1 MGKALISIASAILLF
16 VVGMPTSAFLGWLS
30 GTDVCSIILWSISSI
45 LIVLCVYIIIKK
57 EYKKLLYAGPFAIS
71 LIALSFFFGNRYS
84 DYEAK
89 GDCLFRPSAPLYT
102 KWGKCV
108 IEDFGDF
115 EYISDDDS
123 HDLSRWDFHIQS
135 EAENAVNG
143 PYFYKMEKLTV
154 DLDDEG
160 ESYSYDDSYD
170 KVYYDY
176 KAYDVEYKFSIY
188 NSKGD
193 WAGEHSVSEYFF
205 YFPDKKVI
213 DGTSYKYEMNGE
225 DFRTSWKFAD
235 KLHESVKSQL
245 HDYIVEMAEN
255 LAQQTTIVGN
265 SPSAPVDNP
274 SSYTEETRSHTFHK
288 NMKGKC
294 RFRDSMNV
302 LVALEAACASIVLV
316 VEPYIILQDQ
326 LLARSAEDMADVQ
339 CVQDEVGSMSLSMKL
354 L

>member
-1 MGKALISIASAILLF
+1 
-16 VVGMPTSAFLGWLS
+16 MPTSAFLGWLS

-71 LIALSFFFGNRYS
+71 LIALSLFFGNRYS

-89 GDCLFRPSAPLYT
+89 GDCLFRPSAALYT

-123 HDLSRWDFHIQS
+123 HDLSRWDFHIPS

-154 DLDDEG
+154 YLDDEG

-193 WAGEHSVSEYFF
+193 WAGEYSVSEYFF

-265 SPSAPVDNP
+265 SPSATVDNP
-274 SSYTEETRSHTFHK
+274 SSYTEETK
-288 NMKGKC
+288 
-294 RFRDSMNV
+294 
-302 LVALEAACASIVLV
+302 
-316 VEPYIILQDQ
+316 EPYVPQKYE
-326 LLARSAEDMADVQ
+326 REVPVQ
-339 CVQDEVGSMSLSMKL
+339 RFHECVGCFGGGLCQYCLGSGTIYYPTGPATCAVCGGYGRCSMCAGRGGEYVTEYETIVEYY
-354 L
+354 